1 MRALVRFFNTKH
13 YGAYAPHLHRRSS
26 SANHQPAS
34 LFPGNGAPTSTAG
47 PNVVSE
53 HDPFP
58 PHRTVGS
65 FDYDYSPSYSQDST
79 EDNTEEYE
87 IDDLLSPSTEG
98 DNELETGPLASRAA
112 WDRLGDLLGHF
123 DEISDSESVG
133 SFGFLD
139 FGRDNESDGS
149 VSDLDMEEEL
159 VDERQ
164 NRNEWEQ
171 IRLVPSLMPS
181 RPEAD
186 PESTVRKRLLRWRK
200 SATRTRLSLAL
211 LDHGTVAAARDPS
224 RPPFDPSS
232 STATTTGAQET
243 RRSMD
248 QRQLSPTLGQL
259 SMRWS
264 WYSDDR
270 CACNGT
276 HRRCQYHRRRRTM
289 GSTGTGVGTDR
300 LAGPARATSMTGR
313 RT

>member
-1 MRALVRFFNTKH
+1 MRSLVRFFNTKH

-34 LFPGNGAPTSTAG
+34 LFPGNGAPTSTAS

-58 PHRTVGS
+58 PHRSVGS
-65 FDYDYSPSYSQDST
+65 FDYDYSPSYGHDST
-79 EDNTEEYE
+79 EDTTDEYE
-87 IDDLLSPSTEG
+87 IDDLLSPSAEG

-139 FGRDNESDGS
+139 FGRDNDSDGS
-149 VSDLDMEEEL
+149 VSDLDMEEES

-171 IRLVPSLMPS
+171 IRLVCPSC
-181 RPEAD
+181 RPERQLMH
-186 PESTVRKRLLRWRK
+186 PESTVPRRLLRSRK
-200 SATRTRLSLAL
+200 SATRMRPSLDL
-211 LDHGTVAAARDPS
+211 LGHGTVAAARDPS
-224 RPPFDPSS
+224 RPPSDLSS

-248 QRQLSPTLGQL
+248 QRRLSPTLGQL
-259 SMRWS
+259 STKWS
-264 WYSDDR
+264 SYLGGSR
-270 CACNGT
+270 ACNGT
-276 HRRCQYHRRRRTM
+276 PSQSSVPSSEGTRTM
-289 GSTGTGVGTDR
+289 GRGSVPIPR
-300 LAGPARATSMTGR
+300 LGHEHDWAT
-313 RT
+313 